1 MSRIGL
7 IGAGLLGSAMA
18 ERLIGAGFDVVAYD
32 TSAERLEELK
42 SIGGGTAAN
51 ARDVVGLCRE
61 VILSLPHSGVT
72 QTVLDEIGG
81 TLTPS
86 HVVIDTTTGEP
97 EEMESFGRRLAATGT
112 AYVDATVAGSSR
124 QTRARESIVMAA
136 GEERV
141 LERCQPI
148 FDAFAAR
155 TFRVGPCGSGA
166 KMKLVVNLVL
176 GLNRAVLAEGLA
188 FAEACGIDPAVAFE
202 ILSASTAYSQA
213 MDVKGEKMLR
223 RDYSV
228 EARLRQHHKDVRLIL
243 AEGRKHNLQLP
254 LSAVHDELL
263 EAAERAGFADA
274 DNSAI
279 REAFGPGGRG

>member
-1 MSRIGL
+1 MSRVGL
-7 IGAGLLGSAMA
+7 VGVGLLGSAMA
-18 ERLIGAGFDVVAYD
+18 ERLIGDGFDVVGYD
-32 TSAERLEELK
+32 TSPERLAELAA
-42 SIGGGTAAN
+42 IGGRTAGSAGE
-51 ARDVVGLCRE
+51 VVALCRE
-61 VILSLPHSGVT
+61 IILSLPHSGVT
-72 QTVLDEIGG
+72 KSVLGEIGG

-97 EEMESFGRRLAATGT
+97 AEMESFGRRLAATGT

-124 QTRARESIVMAA
+124 QTRARQSIVMAA
-136 GEERV
+136 GEERA
-141 LERCQPI
+141 LDRCQPI

-166 KMKLVVNLVL
+166 RMKLVVNLVI
-176 GLNRAVLAEGLA
+176 GLHRAVLAEGLA
-188 FAEACGIDPAVAFE
+188 FAEACGVNPAIALE
-202 ILSASTAYSQA
+202 ILMASPAFSRV

-223 RDYSV
+223 REYSV

-243 AEGRKHNLQLP
+243 EEGRKHSLELP

-263 EAAERAGFADA
+263 GAAERAGFADA

-279 REAFGPGGRG
+279 REAFGPRGHA